1 MRKLLA
7 VLLLSL
13 CGTAVSAE
21 GLTCQDVDNMGEAL
35 TALGVALDDENA
47 QIGAGSEEHQALA
60 DISVGLAQIAD
71 AYNDEEFGAA
81 AVAMAEAWGNN
92 DRDAFTD
99 ALADVV
105 AQLAVVHAAHCQ

>member
-7 VLLLSL
+7 VLLLS
-13 CGTAVSAE
+13 GFGSVASAE
-21 GLTCQDVDNMGEAL
+21 GLTCQDVDQMGEAL
-35 TALGVALDDENA
+35 TALGIALDDENA

-60 DISVGLAQIAD
+60 DISVGLAEIAD
-71 AYNDEEFGAA
+71 AYNDEDFGNA
-81 AVAMAEAWGNN
+81 AVNMAEAWGNN

-105 AQLAVVHAAHCQ
+105 AQLAVVHAEHCQ